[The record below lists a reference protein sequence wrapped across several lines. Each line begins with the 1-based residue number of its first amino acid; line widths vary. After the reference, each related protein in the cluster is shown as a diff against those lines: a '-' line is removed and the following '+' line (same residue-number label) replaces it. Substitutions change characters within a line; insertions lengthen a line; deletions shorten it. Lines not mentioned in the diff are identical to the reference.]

1 MELREWLIV
10 LGLVFV
16 VVIVIDGVRRYR
28 KQQQIGSIDEQLID
42 NESDE
47 QQARETAWEL
57 PSGSS
62 RVVESERVAAPDLQG
77 GSFERRGLKTRV
89 PFTESGQAADQPQP
103 FTEPHIGSDT
113 SLKDSDIEASSPVAD
128 TAAQPHIAD
137 SADADPKAAEAAA
150 HAEHTSANAQ
160 AEPALSVNNADTGAT
175 PAAEHQPVPVSSSSN
190 ESAEETAKPAAA
202 ELDQPAAAAD
212 ETQPAEAPDESAYDD
227 EFDDEDYQDDEQRDQ
242 RRYKMFHGEEEEID
256 DPRYEGLSEIL
267 VKRPMDGVHRFQEA
281 AAERR
286 EKRAAKREQAR
297 VKRLEDR
304 ARRAEEKAKRRE
316 EKEREAEALR
326 QQREEEERV
335 REQQRREQEQQRR
348 EQEQVEQQ
356 RRAEYERQQRNE
368 HKARAEHEAE
378 RNERLRREF
387 EEQERQRHDQLRHDD
402 SQQREVDHE
411 DSAADDDPLFA
422 PSRHDSGRSS
432 DPRESAMRHGV
443 PYLGAVDTFE
453 EEAPRER
460 SRRRR
465 DSDQPERVAPA
476 AGGSYAH
483 EEREPAPRPAA
494 ERNWVRDLPEPEQ
507 KMHPVIEKA
516 LRHRV
521 DGDVPRDVLGD
532 ADELIIINVVS
543 RSELGFKGLDL
554 TKLFLACGLN
564 YASEG
569 EMFHRFETEDPDSP
583 LQFSIINALKPGRFP
598 IFDMEQFSTR
608 CVSFLLPLPSAEHIG
623 EAFEAMYET
632 ARAIVRNLDGELRDE
647 NQSVMTRQTVGFLRQ
662 RVGDFERRMHLYR
675 NSR

>member
-10 LGLVFV
+10 LGLVFI

-28 KQQQIGSIDEQLID
+28 KQQQIGTIDDQLVD
-42 NESDE
+42 GESE
-47 QQARETAWEL
+47 EERARETAWEL
-57 PSGSS
+57 PGGNA
-62 RVVESERVAAPDLQG
+62 RVVKSERVAAPDLQG

-89 PFTESGQAADQPQP
+89 PFTEKGLGDEQHA
-103 FTEPHIGSDT
+103 FTEPHIGSNTALHDAT
-113 SLKDSDIEASSPVAD
+113 VEPEPIAVESPSA
-128 TAAQPHIAD
+128 PHIAD
-137 SADADPKAAEAAA
+137 AGDVDPKAAEAEAAA
-150 HAEHTSANAQ
+150 HAEASSAAPQ
-160 AEPALSVNNADTGAT
+160 LPATEAEDESAAPASAHHEPVAKSSE
-175 PAAEHQPVPVSSSSN
+175 PQEHQPEEKHAQPVATADEPSS
-190 ESAEETAKPAAA
+190 EVHDAEAYEEEAYAEEEYT
-202 ELDQPAAAAD
+202 EEEYEEYEGD
-212 ETQPAEAPDESAYDD
+212 
-227 EFDDEDYQDDEQRDQ
+227 DDEQNNG
-242 RRYKMFHGEEEEID
+242 RRYGMFQGEEEEID

-286 EKRAAKREQAR
+286 EKRAIKREQAR

-326 QQREEEERV
+326 QQREEQERL
-335 REQQRREQEQQRR
+335 REQQRLEQ
-348 EQEQVEQQ
+348 EQQ
-356 RRAEYERQQRNE
+356 RRAEYES
-368 HKARAEHEAE
+368 KARAEHEAD
-378 RNERLRREF
+378 RN
-387 EEQERQRHDQLRHDD
+387 ERQRHEQLRSDD
-402 SQQREVDHE
+402 YRHRQADHE
-411 DSAADDDPLFA
+411 DHASDDDPLFA
-422 PSRHDSGRSS
+422 PSRHDGGYGS

-453 EEAPRER
+453 EDAPAER
-460 SRRRR
+460 SRRRH
-465 DSDQPERVAPA
+465 DDHHDRVAPA
-476 AGGSYAH
+476 AGSSRGY
-483 EEREPAPRPAA
+483 EEHEPAPRPAA

-521 DGDVPRDVLGD
+521 DGDVPREVLGN
-532 ADELIIINVVS
+532 ADELVIINVVS

-564 YASEG
+564 YSSEG
-569 EMFHRFETEDPDSP
+569 EMFHRFETEAADSP
-583 LQFSIINALKPGRFP
+583 LQFSVINALKPGRFP
-598 IFDMEQFSTR
+598 IFDMEKFSTR

-623 EAFEAMYET
+623 EAFDAMYET
-632 ARAIVRNLDGELRDE
+632 AKAIVRNLDGELRDE
-647 NQSVMTRQTVGFLRQ
+647 NQSVMTVQTVGFLRQ